1 MKLVPFGIHDCPSQ
15 QVRFL
20 EIELVFLPLQ
30 EYNSVLTAKPTLD
43 ANKGI
48 ELPQDKGIELPQSIL

>member
-1 MKLVPFGIHDCPSQ
+1 
-15 QVRFL
+15 
-20 EIELVFLPLQ
+20 VFLPLQ

-48 ELPQDKGIELPQSIL
+48 ELPQDKGIELPQDKGIELPQSIL

>member
-1 MKLVPFGIHDCPSQ
+1 
-15 QVRFL
+15 VRFL
-20 EIELVFLPLQ
+20 EIELVFSPLQ